1 MEEKDKKKQAMK
13 ILIIRAFPD
22 KLDLNSYNVQEIGL
36 ARALAV
42 KGHQCDV
49 VLYNGKEKDR
59 KEVYTFAQNDCKY
72 RFLIYWLKGY
82 SVLKNG
88 FMPSVKKLIA
98 QYDVIQV
105 HEYDQILSWK
115 LYSEPQKPTVI
126 YHGPYYHPYTKGYN
140 FKCRVFDLL
149 FLRRGSYNSIVA
161 LTKSRLAADFLE
173 KKGFSHVTPVG
184 VGINS
189 DNFHLATKENHRILS
204 TKKKNRLQLLYVG
217 KIEDRRNVYFMVD
230 AFRKVRQL
238 HPDIQLNIIGDGE
251 KEYREAFFK
260 SIEKE
265 VQEETILYRQKAT
278 QAELT
283 DIYQEADIFLF
294 TSNYE
299 IFGMVLLEAMYFGL
313 PVVSTLNGGSS
324 TLIQDGVNGYVLEGF
339 DVEQWTEKLDMLL
352 KDRDKRLA
360 MGQRARKTI
369 QTGFTWECLTGKF
382 ENAYQQAIELFGLN
396 DNQ

>member
-1 MEEKDKKKQAMK
+1 MEEKDKKKEVMK
-13 ILIIRAFPD
+13 ILIVRAFPD

-36 ARALAV
+36 ARALTV

-49 VLYNGKEKDR
+49 VLYNEKEADR
-59 KEVYTFAQNDCKY
+59 QENYLFTQNNCKY
-72 RFLIYWLKGY
+72 SFLIYWLKGY
-82 SVLKNG
+82 SVFKNG

-115 LYSEPQKPTVI
+115 LYSRPQKPTVI

-149 FLRRGSYNSIVA
+149 FLKRASYNRIVA
-161 LTKSRLAADFLE
+161 LTKSRLAADFLKE
-173 KKGFSHVTPVG
+173 KGFSHVMPVG

-189 DNFHLATKENHRILS
+189 NNFHLASKEKSHVLS
-204 TKKKNRLQLLYVG
+204 TEKKNRLQLLYVG
-217 KIEDRRNVYFMVD
+217 KIEDRRNVYFMVEV
-230 AFRKVRQL
+230 FRKALRL
-238 HPDIQLNIIGDGE
+238 HPDIQLSIIGDGE
-251 KEYREAFFK
+251 KEYKDPFLK

-265 VQEETILYRQKAT
+265 IREKTILYRQKAT
-278 QAELT
+278 QAELA

-324 TLIQDGVNGYVLEGF
+324 TLIQNGVNGYVLEAF
-339 DVEQWTEKLDMLL
+339 DVEQWTEKLDVLL
-352 KDRDKRLA
+352 KDRDKRLD
-360 MGQRARKTI
+360 MGKRAEQTI
-369 QTGFTWECLTGKF
+369 RTGFTWEHLTDKF
-382 ENAYQQAIELFGLN
+382 ENAYQQAIELL
-396 DNQ
+396 